1 MSSVVLARAG
11 QLIEVDADPVQLAH
25 RLAHNR
31 RRWQLVSQH
40 GRTNELRESDAG
52 SGGFLIEQRALG

>member
-1 MSSVVLARAG
+1 
-11 QLIEVDADPVQLAH
+11 VQLAH

-52 SGGFLIEQRALG
+52 SGGFIIEQRALG